1 MTEEK
6 ADRDRFRVALM
17 IEAAEEAR
25 RDSEIGREAFMND
38 RRRRA
43 VLLLDLIHLTES
55 ADKLSA
61 GFKKANPGIDW
72 RRLRELRN
80 EGLVHDYPEADF
92 GDIWSFARDELPKLR
107 RQMDRVSYSAST

>member
-1 MTEEK
+1 MTKEK
-6 ADRDRFRVALM
+6 AERDRFRVALM

-25 RDSEIGREAFMND
+25 RDSEIGEKAFIND
-38 RRRRA
+38 RRSRA

-61 GFKKANPGIDW
+61 GFKNANPAIDW
-72 RRLRELRN
+72 RRLRDLRN

-92 GDIWSFARDELPKLR
+92 GDIWNFVRSELPKLR
-107 RQMDRVSYSAST
+107 RQLDRVSHSPSS

>member
-1 MTEEK
+1 
-6 ADRDRFRVALM
+6 M

-25 RDSEIGREAFMND
+25 RDSEIGQEVFMND
-38 RRRRA
+38 RRNRA

-55 ADKLSA
+55 ADKLSV
-61 GFKKANPGIDW
+61 GFKKSNPTIGW

-92 GDIWSFARDELPKLR
+92 ADIWSFVRNELPKLR
-107 RQMDRVSYSAST
+107 RQLNRVSYPR